1 MKIKIC
7 KGFTGLFI
15 FTLLLQLVIGF
26 TNLNLTYRSTNKLQ
40 ISPYSSSVS
49 YLLSP
54 AEEIEEE
61 ADYGLFKLTDL
72 YTPFLN
78 ILSKAAF
85 FSLAIQS
92 KPDSS
97 GICFYK
103 VLPSYTGIFKI

>member
-72 YTPFLN
+72 CTPFLN
-78 ILSKAAF
+78 ILSKEIGRAH
-85 FSLAIQS
+85 
-92 KPDSS
+92 
-97 GICFYK
+97 
-103 VLPSYTGIFKI
+103 V